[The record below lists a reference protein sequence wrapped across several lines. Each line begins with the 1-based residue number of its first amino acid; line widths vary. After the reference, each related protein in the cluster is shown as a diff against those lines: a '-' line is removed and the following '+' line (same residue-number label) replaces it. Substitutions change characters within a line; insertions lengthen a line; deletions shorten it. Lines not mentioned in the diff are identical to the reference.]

1 MPTQRRMME
10 KRPQT
15 EKMMRVARLWTMAP
29 RKRRRQKREKSPSS
43 PMVTGH
49 RSRSTFSI
57 LKHGTHVNTGPCP
70 ATDRYLVGTFLIF
83 IGSLGSLVTSSS
95 SDILNLIM
103 SMAFSPSDTL

>member
-1 MPTQRRMME
+1 ME

-57 LKHGTHVNTGPCP
+57 LEHGTAC
-70 ATDRYLVGTFLIF
+70 
-83 IGSLGSLVTSSS
+83 
-95 SDILNLIM
+95 
-103 SMAFSPSDTL
+103 